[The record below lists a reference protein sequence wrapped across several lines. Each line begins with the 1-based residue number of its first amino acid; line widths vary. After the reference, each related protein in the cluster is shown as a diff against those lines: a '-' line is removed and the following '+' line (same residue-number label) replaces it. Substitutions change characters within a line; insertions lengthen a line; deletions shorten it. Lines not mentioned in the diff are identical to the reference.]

1 MTAHHAITEIP
12 LSQLVV
18 SKLNVRRH
26 GPKDVAA
33 LARSIAA
40 HRLFHPLLVRES
52 AGETGR
58 FEIAA
63 GSRRF
68 MALQKLHA
76 EGHPGADAAPCV
88 VLASGDDA
96 DAIAASLAEN
106 VARHPIDELDQHE
119 AFAALLKAGKSVEDI
134 ANEFATTP
142 AMVRQSLALAGL
154 VPEARRRYR
163 AGDIDGPTLRLL
175 TLGSKERQ
183 RAYFRLLDD
192 PEGNAPPH
200 WQLRQ
205 WMLGGA
211 EIDTRHALFDEITYR
226 GGIASDLF
234 GEARYFTDAEE
245 FWRLQ
250 NAAIADRRDRLL
262 KSGWKEVAV
271 IPPAERFQHWTWE
284 PATKAQG
291 GAVVIEVHPSGE
303 VTEHKGLLPRSEAR
317 KAQRR
322 AAAEATGTRGTS
334 VTEGH
339 DAAAPV
345 IDARPEMSAPLVAY
359 VDAVRATAVR
369 AGILSAPRG
378 IVLRLVA
385 AHLLAGGSHW
395 QVSEASEGQPQGAD
409 ERRPEQPACH
419 GKLDEAA
426 QTVRTALGLA
436 PNDAIVRHD
445 GSGERT
451 LALFERLLAIP
462 DKNVMALLALGMA
475 RSLGTG
481 TKLIDRLGEL
491 LAVEIGRDWKP
502 DEAFL
507 GMVRDREVTGAMLSD
522 VIGERAA
529 RSYLTETGR
538 KQRDI
543 ILNALAGRGREKV
556 EWQPRWMAFPQAR
569 YTKRQLSGRD
579 PAGA

>member
-12 LSQLVV
+12 LSQLTV

-40 HRLFHPLLVRES
+40 HRLFHPLLVRALPDEP
-52 AGETGR
+52 GR
-58 FEIAA
+58 YEIAA
-63 GSRRF
+63 GARRF
-68 MALQKLHA
+68 MALARLHA
-76 EGHPGADAAPCV
+76 EGHPGADMAPCV
-88 VLASGDDA
+88 VLDTGDDA

-106 VARHPIDELDQHE
+106 VARQPIDELDQHE

-134 ANEFATTP
+134 ASEFATTP

-163 AGDIDGPTLRLL
+163 AGEIDGPTLRLL
-175 TLGSKERQ
+175 TLGSKDRQ

-192 PEGNAPPH
+192 PDANAPPH

-211 EIDTRHALFDEITYR
+211 EIDVRHALFDEAAYR
-226 GGIASDLF
+226 GAVTSDLF
-234 GEARYFTDAEE
+234 GEARYFTDADE

-250 NAAIADRRDRLL
+250 NTAIADKRDRLVR
-262 KSGWKEVAV
+262 SGWKEVAV
-271 IPPAERFQHWTWE
+271 VPPSERFQHWTWE

-291 GAVVIEVHPSGE
+291 GAVVIEVHPTGE
-303 VTEHKGLLPRSEAR
+303 VTEHKGLLPRAEAR

-322 AAAEATGTRGTS
+322 AAAEATGIKGTS
-334 VTEGH
+334 VTDEP
-339 DAAAPV
+339 DTAAPV
-345 IDARPEMSAPLVAY
+345 IDARPEMSSPLATY

-369 AGILSAPRG
+369 ASILSAPRG

-385 AHLLAGGSHW
+385 AHMLAGGRHW
-395 QVSEASEGQPQGAD
+395 QVSEAGEGEGAGED
-409 ERRPEQPACH
+409 ERRPEQPACKA
-419 GKLDEAA
+419 KLDEAA
-426 QTVRTALGLA
+426 QAVRTSLGLA
-436 PNDAIVRHD
+436 PAEAIVRHD

-462 DKNVMALLALGMA
+462 DKDVVAILALGMA

-491 LAVEIGRDWKP
+491 LAIEIAKDWTP
-502 DEAFL
+502 DETFL
-507 GMVRDREVTGAMLSD
+507 GMVRDREVTGAMLAE

-556 EWQPRWMAFPQAR
+556 DWLPRWMAFPQGR
-569 YTKRQLSGRD
+569 YTKRQLAGRD